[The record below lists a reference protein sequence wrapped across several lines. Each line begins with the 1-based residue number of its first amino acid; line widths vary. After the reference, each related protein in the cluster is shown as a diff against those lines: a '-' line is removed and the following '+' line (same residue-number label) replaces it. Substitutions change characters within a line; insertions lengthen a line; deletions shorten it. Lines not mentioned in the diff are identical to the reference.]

1 MDKRTA
7 DRVAK
12 IAAFVLIA
20 ILLLSLVT
28 GLLVR

>member
-7 DRVAK
+7 DRFAK
-12 IAAFVLIA
+12 IAAVVLIA
-20 ILLLSLVT
+20 ILLLSLVA